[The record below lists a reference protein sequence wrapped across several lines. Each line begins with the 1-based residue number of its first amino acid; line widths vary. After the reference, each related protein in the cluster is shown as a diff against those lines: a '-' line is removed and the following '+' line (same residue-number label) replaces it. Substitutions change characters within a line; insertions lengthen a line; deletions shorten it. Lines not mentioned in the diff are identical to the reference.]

1 MRAAIL
7 TLCCLALTACAD
19 SASTVR
25 QANENAITIMDR
37 AGGFGDRG
45 APIAETHCAQYGKVA
60 VFASEVGTMLSR
72 RYTYTCQ

>member
-7 TLCCLALTACAD
+7 ILCCVALTACAD

-25 QANENAITIMDR
+25 QANENAITIMNR

-45 APIAETHCAQYGKVA
+45 ASVAETHCAKYGKVA
-60 VFASEVGTMLSR
+60 VFVSWVGPTPSR